1 MTDLA
6 PAPDTADPQSP
17 DTPTGPAEAAPTARN
32 GFDALDLPEA
42 LRSAVDA
49 LGFTSPSP
57 IQEQAIP
64 SLLEGRDVIGVAQTG
79 TGKTAAFGLPLL
91 AAVDPSVREVQG
103 LVLAP
108 TRELAMQ
115 VAEAISSFAAS
126 VGGLD
131 VIAVYGGS
139 PYGPQERAL
148 SRGAQVV
155 VGTPGRVMDHMR
167 RATLKLDMVRFA
179 VLDEA
184 DEMLRMGFAEDVEE
198 ILSHSPAA
206 RQLALFSATMPP
218 AIRRVATEHMKDPVR
233 VSVSPQSSTV
243 SSVKQSYAV
252 VPFRH
257 RTGALAR
264 VLATTEAKAAIVF
277 VRTRA
282 AAEEVGAAL
291 IERGLIAASISGDV
305 AQKDR
310 ERIVGRLRDGSLQVL
325 VATDVA
331 ARGLDVDRIGLVVNF
346 DVPREPEAYVHRI
359 GRTGRAGRSG
369 EAITFIGPHARR
381 ALKNI
386 ERATKQTLAEA
397 EVPSPRDVSRHRL
410 RTVLAQVPERAQR
423 GRLELYRE
431 LIAEFLAEGT
441 MEASEL
447 AAVLAAMTV
456 GDDGP
461 GARPEDEEFTGAT
474 LAGGQGPRGG
484 GPKPEH
490 GYTSYRIG
498 VGHSHG
504 ARPPSIVGAITGEG
518 GLDGKDVGKI
528 SIFGNFAL
536 VQIRGELTEDQR
548 SEEGRGGREWSSDV
562 CSSDLPEAR
571 APGAAARSPSTA
583 TPRTASGSATAM
595 VPVPR
600 RSSVRS
606 PARAVWTG
614 RTSARSRSSATSRW
628 CRSAVSSPRTSWR
641 ASGGPASVAGPCGSL
656 RTPAPAGAARD
667 RLSAATATVPGGGA
681 TAWMP
686 SARAAAVPDASGGHS
701 EEGPRLRAE
710 TRPFLFV
717 VGACQAVSSCW
728 SWASA
733 YALRTSS
740 MSRFFT
746 WPMRS
751 SSADCGS
758 APAWEKTGMPSR

>member
-1 MTDLA
+1 CPCPRHCRSAESRHSHRTRRGG
-6 PAPDTADPQSP
+6 PHGPERFRRP
-17 DTPTGPAEAAPTARN
+17 GPARGAPQRRRRAGVHLPLPDPGAGDPLAARAPR
-32 GFDALDLPEA
+32 
-42 LRSAVDA
+42 
-49 LGFTSPSP
+49 
-57 IQEQAIP
+57 
-64 SLLEGRDVIGVAQTG
+64 RDRRGADRHRQDRRVRT
-79 TGKTAAFGLPLL
+79 TAAGRGRAVRARGPRSGAGSYPLAGHAGGRGHLLVRGLRGRARRDRRLRRLPVRP
-91 AAVDPSVREVQG
+91 AGAGAVPRC
-103 LVLAP
+103 
-108 TRELAMQ
+108 
-115 VAEAISSFAAS
+115 
-126 VGGLD
+126 
-131 VIAVYGGS
+131 
-139 PYGPQERAL
+139 
-148 SRGAQVV
+148 
-155 VGTPGRVMDHMR
+155 PGR
-167 RATLKLDMVRFA
+167 
-179 VLDEA
+179 
-184 DEMLRMGFAEDVEE
+184 GG
-198 ILSHSPAA
+198 HSGPRDGPHAPCHPAA
-206 RQLALFSATMPP
+206 RHGAFRRARRGRRDAADGLRRGGGGDPAPPPCRWSAGPVPRDQAAADP
-218 AIRRVATEHMKDPVR
+218 AVATEHMKDPVR

-369 EAITFIGPHARR
+369 EAITFIGPHERR

-474 LAGGQGPRGG
+474 LAGGQGARGG

-536 VQIRGELTEDQR
+536 VQIRGELTE
-548 SEEGRGGREWSSDV
+548 
-562 CSSDLPEAR
+562 
-571 APGAAARSPSTA
+571 
-583 TPRTASGSATAM
+583 
-595 VPVPR
+595 
-600 RSSVRS
+600 
-606 PARAVWTG
+606 
-614 RTSARSRSSATSRW
+614 
-628 CRSAVSSPRTSWR
+628 
-641 ASGGPASVAGPCGSL
+641 
-656 RTPAPAGAARD
+656 
-667 RLSAATATVPGGGA
+667 
-681 TAWMP
+681 
-686 SARAAAVPDASGGHS
+686 
-701 EEGPRLRAE
+701 
-710 TRPFLFV
+710 
-717 VGACQAVSSCW
+717 
-728 SWASA
+728 
-733 YALRTSS
+733 
-740 MSRFFT
+740 
-746 WPMRS
+746 
-751 SSADCGS
+751 
-758 APAWEKTGMPSR
+758 

>member
-1 MTDLA
+1 
-6 PAPDTADPQSP
+6 
-17 DTPTGPAEAAPTARN
+17 
-32 GFDALDLPEA
+32 
-42 LRSAVDA
+42 
-49 LGFTSPSP
+49 
-57 IQEQAIP
+57 
-64 SLLEGRDVIGVAQTG
+64 
-79 TGKTAAFGLPLL
+79 
-91 AAVDPSVREVQG
+91 
-103 LVLAP
+103 
-108 TRELAMQ
+108 MQ

-369 EAITFIGPHARR
+369 EAITFIGPHERR

-431 LIAEFLAEGT
+431 LIAEFLAAGT

-447 AAVLAAMTV
+447 AAELAAMTV
-456 GDDGP
+456 GEDGP
-461 GARPEDEEFTGAT
+461 GTRPEDEE
-474 LAGGQGPRGG
+474 
-484 GPKPEH
+484 
-490 GYTSYRIG
+490 
-498 VGHSHG
+498 
-504 ARPPSIVGAITGEG
+504 
-518 GLDGKDVGKI
+518 
-528 SIFGNFAL
+528 
-536 VQIRGELTEDQR
+536 
-548 SEEGRGGREWSSDV
+548 
-562 CSSDLPEAR
+562 

-583 TPRTASGSATAM
+583 APRTASGSATAM

-686 SARAAAVPDASGGHS
+686 SARASAVPDASGGHS

-717 VGACQAVSSCW
+717 VGACQAFSSCW

-758 APAWEKTGMPSR
+758 APAWEK